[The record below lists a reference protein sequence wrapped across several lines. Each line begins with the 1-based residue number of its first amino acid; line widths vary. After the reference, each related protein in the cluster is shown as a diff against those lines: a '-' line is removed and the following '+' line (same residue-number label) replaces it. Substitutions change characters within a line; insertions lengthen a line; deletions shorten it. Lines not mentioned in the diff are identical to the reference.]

1 MRRPLLFAAVGV
13 ANTAVDFGVFLALTR
28 MVGIEPVV
36 ASALGF
42 LTGSAHSYVAN
53 GLLTFGDRGARLAS
67 TARVLRFAVV
77 TALCLGVS
85 VAAIAA
91 ALPLLPDIAAKG
103 VSIFATFA
111 AGYLLNG
118 RFVYTVPGPGA
129 RPDPEV
135 ETPAPVPCATALATS
150 ATGGGS
156 CAGTVDA
163 VEPRE
168 AFVGDRR
175 DGGRGG

>member
-1 MRRPLLFAAVGV
+1 MGGVRRPLLFAAVGV

-28 MVGIEPVV
+28 GIGMEPVA

-67 TARVLRFAVV
+67 ATRILRFAAV

-91 ALPLLPDIAAKG
+91 ALPFLPDVVAKA
-103 VSIFATFA
+103 VSILATFA
-111 AGYLLNG
+111 AGYVLNG
-118 RFVYTVPGPGA
+118 RFVYTAAAPDARGSLDAKGPAPGGPH
-129 RPDPEV
+129 
-135 ETPAPVPCATALATS
+135 TPAREGR
-150 ATGGGS
+150 TG
-156 CAGTVDA
+156 
-163 VEPRE
+163 
-168 AFVGDRR
+168 
-175 DGGRGG
+175 

>member
-1 MRRPLLFAAVGV
+1 MRRPLVFAAVGI

-28 MVGIEPVV
+28 VLGVGPVA

-42 LTGSAHSYVAN
+42 LMGSAHSYIAN

-67 TARVLRFAVV
+67 AARVLRFAAV

-91 ALPLLPDIAAKG
+91 ALPLLPDIAAKA
-103 VSIFATFA
+103 VSVLATFA

-118 RFVYTVPGPGA
+118 RFVYAAPA
-129 RPDPEV
+129 R
-135 ETPAPVPCATALATS
+135 AAS
-150 ATGGGS
+150 AAGGG
-156 CAGTVDA
+156 AGAGPVDTIK
-163 VEPRE
+163 PRE

-175 DGGRGG
+175 DGGGGG